1 MYTISYWK
9 LMGYGSSNVNST
21 VDTPGVN
28 YKNVINEINDFW
40 MSFEG
45 QPYYDSEEEEYQGWS
60 IH

>member
-1 MYTISYWK
+1 MGLLWK

-45 QPYYDSEEEEYQGWS
+45 QPYYDSEEEEYQG
-60 IH
+60 